1 MSENTAPLS
10 ARLTDHLNLAA
21 LKALRVEVS
30 DDGQIAEVVLIGPGK
45 GNAMGPDFWRELP
58 DVITALDEDPI
69 LRTILIR
76 GDGTSFCYGLD
87 LMAMGPLFGDATGGA
102 VDRTRFLET
111 ISRMQHAIDVV
122 DETRKPVIAAI
133 QGWCIGGGVDL
144 VAACDIRVASADA
157 KISVREVK
165 VAIVAD
171 MGSLQRLPAIIGDAA
186 TRRLALTGED
196 IDAARARELGLVSDV
211 YADQATLLT
220 EARALARAIADN
232 PPLVVQGVKRVMNA
246 SRDMSRK
253 DGLAHVALWN
263 AAFIATEDLGE
274 AIAAFAEK
282 RPPTFTG
289 R

>member
-1 MSENTAPLS
+1 MSE
-10 ARLTDHLNLAA
+10 LNPSA
-21 LKALRVEVS
+21 LKSLRVEVS

-45 GNAMGPDFWRELP
+45 GNAMGPDFWREMP
-58 DVITALDEDPI
+58 EVIAALDADLAVRVI
-69 LRTILIR
+69 LVR
-76 GDGTSFCYGLD
+76 GEGSSFCYGLD
-87 LMAMGPLFGDATGGA
+87 LVGMGATMGSAAGGA

-111 ISRMQHAIDVV
+111 ITRMQGAIDAV
-122 DETRKPVIAAI
+122 DETRKPVIAAVH
-133 QGWCIGGGVDL
+133 GWCIGGGVDL
-144 VAACDIRVASADA
+144 ISACDIRLASADA
-157 KISVREVK
+157 HLSVREVK

-196 IDAARARELGLVSDV
+196 IDAERARSLGLVSDV
-211 YADQATLLT
+211 YADAEQLLT
-220 EARALARAIADN
+220 AARALARTIADN

-246 SRDMSRK
+246 TRDLSRK

-282 RPPTFTG
+282 RPPRFTG